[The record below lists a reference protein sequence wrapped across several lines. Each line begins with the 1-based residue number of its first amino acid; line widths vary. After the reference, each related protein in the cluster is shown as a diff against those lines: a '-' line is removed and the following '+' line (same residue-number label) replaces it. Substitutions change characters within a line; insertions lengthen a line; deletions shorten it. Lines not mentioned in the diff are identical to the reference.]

1 MKRASIISI
10 GDELLQGSSVDTN
23 SAWIAGALCR
33 QGYLVDGIVTVPDE
47 IDRIAAAFDDAARKS
62 GLVIAS
68 GGLGPTPDDVTRAGL
83 ASAIG
88 CEVIEDP
95 AAVEWIVGVL
105 AGRGATMLPLQRLMG
120 ERPAS
125 ADWHPNARG
134 LAPILSARLHDTPVW
149 VLPGPPVEMR
159 SGWLDHVAP
168 TLSGPEQAGAWIG
181 SVRCQGL
188 FEADAAERL
197 GTLLYRSN
205 EIPLSTRISN
215 WMFIATVYAPDQEQ
229 GRSVLE
235 DVRDRLKPWS
245 LELDD
250 ATLSAAI
257 GRVLTDSGASVCTAE
272 SCTGGGIGGELV
284 ATAGSSGWYH
294 GGVVTYTNES
304 KSSELDV
311 PAALFRPEGP
321 GAVSAE
327 VAKAMALGV
336 RHRFGTDWSVS
347 VTGVAGPG
355 GGSVEKPVGTV
366 WIGIDGPSGTEARR
380 FRFTGDRT
388 AVQRQTTLTA
398 MQLLRLHVLGAAHE
412 AMICT
417 EWPQ

>member
-23 SAWIAGALCR
+23 SAWIAGELSR
-33 QGYLVDGIVTVPDE
+33 YGYLVDGIVTVPDE
-47 IDRIAAAFDDAARKS
+47 IGRVATAFDDAARAADV
-62 GLVIAS
+62 VIAS

-95 AAVEWIVGVL
+95 AAVDWIVGVL
-105 AGRGATMLPLQRLMG
+105 AGRGATLLPLQRLMG
-120 ERPAS
+120 ERPVS

-134 LAPILSARLHDTPVW
+134 LAPILSACLHDVPIW

-168 TLSGPEQAGAWIG
+168 TLGGPKHAGTWIG
-181 SVRCQGL
+181 SIRCQGL

-197 GTLLYRSN
+197 DSLLDRSN
-205 EIPLSTRISN
+205 TIPLSTRISN

-235 DVRDRLKPWS
+235 QVRDRLKPWS
-245 LELDD
+245 LDCDD
-250 ATLSAAI
+250 ESLSAAV
-257 GRVLTDSGASVCTAE
+257 GRVLADTGASVSTAE

-284 ATAGSSGWYH
+284 ATPGSSGWYH

-304 KSSELDV
+304 KIAELDV
-311 PAALFRPEGP
+311 PADLFQPDGP
-321 GAVSAE
+321 GAVSAD

-336 RHRFGTDWSVS
+336 RHRFGTEWSVS
-347 VTGVAGPG
+347 VTGIAGPG
-355 GGSVEKPVGTV
+355 GGSTAKPVGTV

-380 FRFTGDRT
+380 FRFSGDRA
-388 AVQRQTTLTA
+388 AVQRQATLAA
-398 MQLLRLHVLGAAHE
+398 MQLLRWHVLGVSHE
-412 AMICT
+412 AAICT